1 MSEKTGSYVGV
12 IIFAV
17 VCGVLAYFFYWN
29 MGNTV
34 ERILAV
40 AAVVFC
46 LGLLAKQKWALIGIA
61 LTLLVAIV
69 VAFIQAWQQ
78 PIMTGD
84 TGLILPY
91 VLKMLGGIVLF
102 IYIGREQVEHRV
114 FS

>member
-1 MSEKTGSYVGV
+1 MNEKTDSYVGV
-12 IIFAV
+12 IVFAV
-17 VCGVLAYFFYWN
+17 VCGALAYFFYWS
-29 MGNTV
+29 MGNIV

-40 AAVVFC
+40 AAIVFC

-61 LTLLVAIV
+61 LTLLVGIA
-69 VAFIQAWQQ
+69 VAFIQAWQE
-78 PIMTGD
+78 PIMAGD

-102 IYIGREQVEHRV
+102 IYIGREQIEHGV

>member
-1 MSEKTGSYVGV
+1 MSERTGSYVGV

-17 VCGVLAYFFYWN
+17 VCGVLAYFFYWS

-46 LGLLAKQKWALIGIA
+46 LGLLVKQRWALIGIA
-61 LTLLVAIV
+61 LTLLVSIV
-69 VAFIQAWQQ
+69 VAFIQAWQE
-78 PIMTGD
+78 PIMAGD

-102 IYIGREQVEHRV
+102 IYIGREQIEHGV

>member
-1 MSEKTGSYVGV
+1 MNEKTGSYVGV
-12 IIFAV
+12 IVFAV
-17 VCGVLAYFFYWN
+17 VCGALAYFFYWD
-29 MGNTV
+29 MGNII

-46 LGLLAKQKWALIGIA
+46 LGLLVKQKWALIGIA
-61 LTLLVAIV
+61 LTLLVAIAI
-69 VAFIQAWQQ
+69 AFIQAWQE
-78 PIMTGD
+78 PIMAGD

-102 IYIGREQVEHRV
+102 IYIGREQIEHGV

>member
-1 MSEKTGSYVGV
+1 MSEKTVSYVGV

-17 VCGVLAYFFYWN
+17 VCGALAYFFYWR

-40 AAVVFC
+40 AAIVFC
-46 LGLLAKQKWALIGIA
+46 LGLLVKQKWALIGIA
-61 LTLLVAIV
+61 LTLLVGIV

-78 PIMTGD
+78 PIMAGD

-102 IYIGREQVEHRV
+102 IYIGRQQIEHGV

>member
-12 IIFAV
+12 IVFAI
-17 VCGVLAYFFYWN
+17 VCGGLAYFFYWS
-29 MGNTV
+29 MGDIV

-46 LGLLAKQKWALIGIA
+46 LGLLAKQKWALIGIS

-69 VAFIQAWQQ
+69 VSFIQAWQQ
-78 PIMTGD
+78 PIMAANAS
-84 TGLILPY
+84 LSLPY
-91 VLKMLGGIVLF
+91 ILKMLGGIVLF
-102 IYIGREQVEHRV
+102 IYIGREQIEHGV